1 MPQRPPAVE
10 ARYPL
15 RSRLNRFLCL
25 DSSAAERRT
34 HIPEVDGSNPSRGTR
49 EREKLICQYHMLR
62 HAKVKPYCNIYLVR
76 HSHQIQTRTANFRI
90 FSLHSEKTQVSSFAY
105 LPCVEKVPRDA
116 RQTLCVFCPLMH
128 SYSSGLRGGAATS
141 AYIVGSNPTECS
153 IDFLKNL

>member
-10 ARYPL
+10 TRYPL

-25 DSSAAERRT
+25 DSSAGERRT

-49 EREKLICQYHMLR
+49 EREKVICQYHVLR

-90 FSLHSEKTQVSSFAY
+90 FFAPLKKSKCLVLPIYHVQKRFQETQGRPYASFALLCIRTQV
-105 LPCVEKVPRDA
+105 V
-116 RQTLCVFCPLMH
+116 
-128 SYSSGLRGGAATS
+128 
-141 AYIVGSNPTECS
+141 
-153 IDFLKNL
+153 